1 MRAWLCSTM
10 AALAACG
17 GGGAAPA
24 PDAAPVPDAA
34 PLPDAPPAPGPAFA
48 PAADLAIVAHPA
60 DDLVLLQPA
69 LYDAV
74 QAGTGVTNIYVTAGA
89 GGLPALQAR
98 IAGLEAAYSAIAG
111 TGAWACGDVVS
122 GGHHLWHCRLAAA
135 RLSLIFIGYPDG
147 GGDGSAPTSLL
158 HLWQADVTSVMTVTQ
173 PASTYDQASLIQT
186 LADLI
191 DVTAPTTLRTLEIA
205 ATHGRDESDHM
216 MAGAL
221 AVLATAASTQDPA
234 MVSARGDNI
243 SDAAANVDP
252 AIAAR
257 SAGPLE
263 RYAACASQCATCG
276 DACTLDRLDPEDAGR
291 LQRSYPIAMRTAAGL
306 LRTEAGCVTVTV
318 AGANAAIGDCATAPS
333 WTLDAHGRLRAS
345 AGLCLRALFT
355 GEIVTTPCADDGIG
369 GRFFFDDEGHLW
381 SGIVPAPADNLAL
394 AHLDCM
400 VNAGGRPRVAL
411 CGAARAPTWQ
421 LTP

>member
-1 MRAWLCSTM
+1 MRAWLYATV
-10 AALAACG
+10 AVLAACG
-17 GGGAAPA
+17 GGGAPP
-24 PDAAPVPDAA
+24 PDAAPMVDAA
-34 PLPDAPPAPGPAFA
+34 PIADAALPGPPFA

-74 QAGTGVTNIYVTAGA
+74 QAGTGVTSIYVTAGA
-89 GGLPALQAR
+89 GGLAALRTR
-98 IAGLEAAYSAIAG
+98 IAGLQAAYGAIAG
-111 TGAWACGDVVS
+111 SDAWACGDVVAT
-122 GGHHLWHCRLAAA
+122 GHAVTHCRLAAA
-135 RLSLIFIGYPDG
+135 RLSLIFLGYPDG

-158 HLWQADVTSVMTVTQ
+158 HLWQADVTSVMTVAQ
-173 PASTYDQASLIQT
+173 PPASYDQASLIRT
-186 LADLI
+186 IADLI
-191 DVTAPTTLRTLEIA
+191 DVTAPTTLRTLEVA

-221 AVLATAASTQDPA
+221 AVLATAASAQAPA
-234 MVSARGDNI
+234 IISARGDNI

-257 SAGPLE
+257 SAGALE

-276 DACTLDRLDPEDAGR
+276 EACALDQLDPEDAGR
-291 LQRSYPIAMRTAAGL
+291 LQRSYPIAMHTAAGL

-333 WTLDAHGRLRAS
+333 WTLDAHGQLRATD
-345 AGLCLRALFT
+345 LCLRALIT
-355 GEIVTTPCADDGIG
+355 GEIVATPCTDDGVG

-381 SGIVPAPADNLAL
+381 SGLVPAPADNMAF
-394 AHLDCM
+394 AHLGCLI
-400 VNAGGRPRVAL
+400 NAGGRPRVAL
-411 CGAARAPTWQ
+411 CGATRAPTWQ